1 MQNKSTSRNFNPMSV
16 PGLSSKAREA
26 VSSVFDSM
34 SEWRNEIA
42 AANEKNGKQALDKMA
57 AAAAALGWPE
67 QIVDAAHAQ
76 MKSISEMQIRTMD
89 QIMDAWEEQLKSPNP
104 MSASPATM
112 LSRFKSLPGGPPGDW
127 PSPEAL
133 QAAAMAPLQV
143 WVEFGKQW
151 QKFWTDAMSKTD
163 RG

>member
-1 MQNKSTSRNFNPMSV
+1 
-16 PGLSSKAREA
+16 
-26 VSSVFDSM
+26 M

-104 MSASPATM
+104 MSAPPATM